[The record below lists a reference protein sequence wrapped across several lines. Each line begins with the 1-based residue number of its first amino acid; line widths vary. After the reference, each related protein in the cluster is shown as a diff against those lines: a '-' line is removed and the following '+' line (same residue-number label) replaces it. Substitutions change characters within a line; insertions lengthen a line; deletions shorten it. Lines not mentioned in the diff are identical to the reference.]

1 MHPVRFGGPVQPWS
15 PLPLPDARMRLS
27 KGDPTPAPTVACGSL
42 AALKGTVEP
51 TPAPARPTPAPTP
64 AQTGATHN
72 GQQDSGGA
80 PPVAAPL
87 GAVGP
92 TPAPTPAQIGATYN
106 GQQDSGGTPPKAA
119 PLGST
124 SVADVGGSAKGDPHL
139 VTIKGEK
146 ADVNQPGEYSFLRV
160 PRDASQGA
168 LLELRAEV
176 APDASQPC
184 SVLIVAVKLVGAWL
198 GPQGSIAV
206 RAPRVVT
213 LTNEAQVGL
222 QVRQHIPASEKAQPL
237 AVRVGSSGQ
246 WTPIWEFRG
255 YDGGEA
261 ANVSAKAVLRNPPP
275 RDSWDAHNAAGL
287 LRIRVRD
294 AEVKVVQ
301 KRPGW
306 GFLNIHVAHL
316 QRTGRADIGGLLGL
330 DGVGERAAQP
340 TEECLAYQRRG
351 KQHWQRTVPTGLGFQ
366 TPGLASQ
373 ELLSGLGGFGLLQ
386 AERSFAIAELA

>member
-1 MHPVRFGGPVQPWS
+1 MLLLLAPLLAALRATADEAQGSGPHVMHPTRFEGPTQPS
-15 PLPLPDARMRLS
+15 PPLFDARRPRVMHPTRFEDPTQPDARMRPS
-27 KGDPTPAPTVACGSL
+27 GEDPTPAPTVACGSL
-42 AALKGTVEP
+42 AVLKTVEP
-51 TPAPARPTPAPTP
+51 TLAP
-64 AQTGATHN
+64 
-72 GQQDSGGA
+72 
-80 PPVAAPL
+80 
-87 GAVGP
+87 AVGP
-92 TPAPTPAQIGATYN
+92 TPAPTPAQ
-106 GQQDSGGTPPKAA
+106 SGVV

-124 SVADVGGSAKGDPHL
+124 SVPDVGGSAKGDPHL
-139 VTIKGEK
+139 VTIMGEK

-160 PRDASQGA
+160 PRDTSQGA

-184 SVLIVAVKLVGAWL
+184 SVLIVAVELLGAWL

-206 RAPRVVT
+206 RAPRMVSVT
-213 LTNEAQVGL
+213 NGEERP
-222 QVRQHIPASEKAQPL
+222 QVRQHLPAAERALPL

-246 WTPIWEFRG
+246 WTPIWEFRSL
-255 YDGGEA
+255 DGGEA
-261 ANVSAKAVLRNPPP
+261 ANVSAEAVLPNLRPQGG
-275 RDSWDAHNAAGL
+275 WDAHNAAGL

-330 DGVGERAAQP
+330 DGVGERAARL

-351 KQHWQRTVPTGLGFQ
+351 RQHWPRAVPTGFGLQ
-366 TPGLASQ
+366 TPGPAPQ
-373 ELLSGLGGFGLLQ
+373 ELLSGLSGFGLLQ

>member
-1 MHPVRFGGPVQPWS
+1 
-15 PLPLPDARMRLS
+15 
-27 KGDPTPAPTVACGSL
+27 
-42 AALKGTVEP
+42 
-51 TPAPARPTPAPTP
+51 
-64 AQTGATHN
+64 
-72 GQQDSGGA
+72 
-80 PPVAAPL
+80 
-87 GAVGP
+87 
-92 TPAPTPAQIGATYN
+92 
-106 GQQDSGGTPPKAA
+106 
-119 PLGST
+119 
-124 SVADVGGSAKGDPHL
+124 L
-139 VTIKGEK
+139 VTITGEK

-160 PRDASQGA
+160 PRDASQDA

-184 SVLIVAVKLVGAWL
+184 SVLIVAVELAGAWL

-206 RAPRVVT
+206 RAPRMVT
-213 LTNEAQVGL
+213 LTNEEERP

-261 ANVSAKAVLRNPPP
+261 ANVSAKAVLPNPRP
-275 RDSWDAHNAAGL
+275 RSWDAHNAAGL

-316 QRTGRADIGGLLGL
+316 QRTGRTDIGGLLGL

-366 TPGLASQ
+366 TPSPPSQ
-373 ELLSGLGGFGLLQ
+373 ELLSGLSGFGFLQ